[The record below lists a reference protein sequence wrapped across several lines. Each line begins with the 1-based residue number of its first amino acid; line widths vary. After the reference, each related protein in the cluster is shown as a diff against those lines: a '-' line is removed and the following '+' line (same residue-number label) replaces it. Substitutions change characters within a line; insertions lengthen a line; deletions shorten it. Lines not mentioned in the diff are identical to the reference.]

1 MTLAGE
7 AIIIWTATGLSV
19 VAMKAEKMGKSV
31 PHWLPR
37 VTFVHNTYRLVSIP
51 STLCSRFISMKEYD
65 VETFHSLCHRSLAC
79 MHVFLETGIYTL

>member
-19 VAMKAEKMGKSV
+19 ITMKVAEKMGKSV

-37 VTFVHNTYRLVSIP
+37 VTLYT
-51 STLCSRFISMKEYD
+51 TLTGS
-65 VETFHSLCHRSLAC
+65 
-79 MHVFLETGIYTL
+79 FLYLLRYVLIEFL